1 MALFFVAILVSAFAQ
16 ALSWL
21 DFLTYASYIKL
32 FITLIK
38 YIPQAYM
45 NFVRKSTEGWS
56 IGNVLLDFA
65 GGIFSILQMILD
77 AYNYGKIIRQFLEV
91 DLKKL
96 LCKTQET

>member
-38 YIPQAYM
+38 YIPQVIM
-45 NFVRKSTEGWS
+45 NYHHKSTKGWS
-56 IGNVLLDFA
+56 IGNILLDMS
-65 GGIFSILQMILD
+65 GGLASLLQSILI
-77 AYNYGKIIRQFLEV
+77 AYNGDDWRG
-91 DLKKL
+91 DNDG
-96 LCKTQET
+96 